1 MRIVECR
8 TARRAGTRPVRCEG
22 SSLSR
27 CSETTRM
34 ALIRLL
40 VAPIRRVV
48 NFPLFQL
55 AVAIAVILLLQAAD
69 SRSVFGE
76 IFSAL
81 DFLVDFT
88 VRLCAA
94 IFEVKSF
101 TKSWLTT
108 GFMIAY
114 VYIAGLL
121 IVFLA
126 KAVIRAAVEV
136 VARSNAFGLTSAIAR
151 ERGIAAYRAWLPL
164 ERIRPAHIAQ
174 EKWEERF
181 AWPANNMP
189 PYPSLARRIARV
201 AAFYAAVLL
210 IIAVLLQEFTW
221 FAVLTWLGDAARRL
235 TAGS

>member
-1 MRIVECR
+1 
-8 TARRAGTRPVRCEG
+8 
-22 SSLSR
+22 
-27 CSETTRM
+27 M
-34 ALIRLL
+34 ALIKLL

-55 AVAIAVILLLQAAD
+55 TVAIAVILLLQAAD
-69 SRSVFGE
+69 SRSVFGK

-81 DFLVDFT
+81 DLLVDFT

-94 IFEVKSF
+94 AFDVKSF

-126 KAVIRAAVEV
+126 KAGIRAAIELL
-136 VARSNAFGLTSAIAR
+136 ARSNAFGLTNAIAR

-164 ERIRPAHIAQ
+164 ESMQVWAKGA
-174 EKWEERF
+174 
-181 AWPANNMP
+181 
-189 PYPSLARRIARV
+189 LA
-201 AAFYAAVLL
+201 
-210 IIAVLLQEFTW
+210 
-221 FAVLTWLGDAARRL
+221 
-235 TAGS
+235 

>member
-1 MRIVECR
+1 
-8 TARRAGTRPVRCEG
+8 
-22 SSLSR
+22 
-27 CSETTRM
+27 M
-34 ALIRLL
+34 ALIKLL
-40 VAPIRRVV
+40 IAPIRRVV

-55 AVAIAVILLLQAAD
+55 TVAIVVILLLQAAD
-69 SRSVFGE
+69 SKSVFGE

-81 DFLVDFT
+81 DFLVDLT

-126 KAVIRAAVEV
+126 KAVIGAAIEA
-136 VARSNAFGLTSAIAR
+136 VARNNAFGLTSAIAR

-164 ERIRPAHIAQ
+164 ERIRPAHVAQ

-181 AWPANNMP
+181 AWPADGKP
-189 PYPSLARRIARV
+189 PYPPLMHRV
-201 AAFYAAVLL
+201 VRAVVTYLAAVL
-210 IIAVLLQEFTW
+210 IIAALLQAFTP
-221 FAVLTWLGDAARRL
+221 FPALTWLGKMARML
-235 TAGS
+235 TVGG

>member
-1 MRIVECR
+1 
-8 TARRAGTRPVRCEG
+8 
-22 SSLSR
+22 
-27 CSETTRM
+27 M
-34 ALIRLL
+34 ALIKLL

-55 AVAIAVILLLQAAD
+55 MAAVAVILLLQAAD
-69 SRSVFGE
+69 SRSAFGE

-81 DFLVDFT
+81 DLLVDLT
-88 VRLCAA
+88 VRLCAS

-101 TKSWLTT
+101 TKSWLTS

-121 IVFLA
+121 IVFLV
-126 KAVIRAAVEV
+126 KAVIRAALEL
-136 VARSNAFGLTSAIAR
+136 VARSNAFGLRNSIAR

-181 AWPANNMP
+181 AWPADDKP
-189 PYPSLARRIARV
+189 PYPPLTHRVVRAIVTYLAVVVTIA
-201 AAFYAAVLL
+201 A
-210 IIAVLLQEFTW
+210 LLQAFTP
-221 FAVLTWLGDAARRL
+221 FPALTWLGKTARML
-235 TAGS
+235 VVGAEPL

>member
-1 MRIVECR
+1 
-8 TARRAGTRPVRCEG
+8 
-22 SSLSR
+22 
-27 CSETTRM
+27 M
-34 ALIRLL
+34 ALIKLL

-55 AVAIAVILLLQAAD
+55 TVAIAVILLLQAAD
-69 SRSVFGE
+69 SRSAFGE

-88 VRLCAA
+88 VKLCAA

-151 ERGIAAYRAWLPL
+151 ERGVAAYRAWLPL

-181 AWPANNMP
+181 AWPADGKP
-189 PYPSLARRIARV
+189 PYPPLMYRAARAVVTYLAV
-201 AAFYAAVLL
+201 VL
-210 IIAVLLQEFTW
+210 IIAALLQAFTP
-221 FAVLTWLGDAARRL
+221 FPALTWLGKMATML
-235 TAGS
+235 TVGG

>member
-1 MRIVECR
+1 
-8 TARRAGTRPVRCEG
+8 
-22 SSLSR
+22 
-27 CSETTRM
+27 M
-34 ALIRLL
+34 ALIKLL
-40 VAPIRRVV
+40 IAPIRRIV

-55 AVAIAVILLLQAAD
+55 MAAIAVILLLQAAD

-81 DFLVDFT
+81 DLLVDFT

-121 IVFLA
+121 IVFLV
-126 KAVIRAAVEV
+126 KAVIRAAVEL
-136 VARSNAFGLTSAIAR
+136 VARSNVFGLTNAIAR

-181 AWPANNMP
+181 AWPPDNKP
-189 PYPSLARRIARV
+189 PYPRLAYRV
-201 AAFYAAVLL
+201 ARAVVAYLAVLL
-210 IIAVLLQEFTW
+210 IIAVLLQAFTP
-221 FAVLTWLGDAARRL
+221 FPALTWLSKTARML
-235 TAGS
+235 VQG